1 MKGDFSRVSFDP
13 SKHFSRVL
21 MQQGRVTLDADHN
34 EQTAI
39 ALHLLRTLTGDLF
52 GAYGGPAGGRGFFLY
67 LANSRLMIGAGHYY
81 VNGILCECEAK
92 PGGGEYDYS
101 SQPDFTPAA
110 NDPFLNWLTHPG
122 ATPGQRF
129 WVYLDVWERHISWVE
144 DDRIREVALN
154 GPDTCTRAK
163 VVWQVKAMT
172 VDMLVK
178 LLSGKKAVI
187 DAITPKTS
195 DTLALSNKLNT
206 DIGLLAKGGPDACAA
221 PLDALD
227 SISNAQLSARLNPGS
242 QIPDPCIIAPDARYR
257 GAENQLYRIEIHQA
271 GDAGSATF
279 KWSRDNGSIV
289 TRWLNTE
296 GNDLIVTNA
305 RGFTAGNWVELSDDN
320 MDLAGSPGVLFKLAS
335 VQSDRLTIAPDSN
348 KDQTI
353 PVWQALVNPK
363 IRRWD
368 QIEND
373 AITLVQGAVPIMTT
387 ANPNWIDIEDGI
399 QIQFTAGGNYRTGDY
414 WLIPARVATG
424 GIDWPP
430 TLGADGRPETD
441 TAGQIIP
448 ASLPPNG
455 IRHHY
460 APLGIVP
467 ADAPA
472 AQGVQVQ
479 DCRSCYGP
487 LAIGECGQTA
497 GATATP
503 VAIIAKAALPAT
515 AISGNIS
522 PKKTLNS
529 PRSSAS
535 VKPVSKAKQKPKG

>member
-13 SKHFSRVL
+13 AKHFSRVL
-21 MQQGRVTLDADHN
+21 MQQGRVTLEADHN

-81 VNGILCECEAK
+81 VDGILCECEAK

-101 SQPDFTPAA
+101 SQPDFTPV
-110 NDPFLNWLTHPG
+110 NDAFLN
-122 ATPGQRF
+122 R
-129 WVYLDVWERHISWVE
+129 
-144 DDRIREVALN
+144 
-154 GPDTCTRAK
+154 
-163 VVWQVKAMT
+163 VVT
-172 VDMLVK
+172 
-178 LLSGKKAVI
+178 LSIAHM
-187 DAITPKTS
+187 A
-195 DTLALSNKLNT
+195 
-206 DIGLLAKGGPDACAA
+206 
-221 PLDALD
+221 
-227 SISNAQLSARLNPGS
+227 ARLDPGP
-242 QIPDPCIIAPDARYR
+242 QIPDPCTIAPDARYR

-289 TRWLNTE
+289 TRWLSTE

-305 RGFTAGNWVELSDDN
+305 RGFTAGDWVELSDDN
-320 MDLAGSPGVLFKLAS
+320 MELGGSPGVLFKLAS
-335 VQSDRLTIAPDSN
+335 VQSDRLTIVPDSN

-353 PVWQALVNPK
+353 PVWQAPVNPK

-373 AITLVQGAVPIMTT
+373 AITLVQGAVRIVEMTA

-399 QIQFTAGGNYRTGDY
+399 QIQFTAGGTYRTADY

-430 TLGADGRPETD
+430 TIGADGQPETGPD
-441 TAGQIIP
+441 GQLIP
-448 ASLPPNG
+448 AALAPAG
-455 IRHHY
+455 IKHHY

-467 ADAPA
+467 DAA
-472 AQGVQVQ
+472 LGVQ
-479 DCRSCYGP
+479 DCRSCNSP
-487 LAIGECGQTA
+487 LAIGKCGQTA
-497 GATATP
+497 GATVAP
-503 VAIIAKAALPAT
+503 VAIIPKATLPA
-515 AISGNIS
+515 ASLSGNIA
-522 PKKTLNS
+522 PKKTLT
-529 PRSSAS
+529 PPGSSAGG
-535 VKPVSKAKQKPKG
+535 KPVSKAKQKPKG

>member
-13 SKHFSRVL
+13 AKHFSRVL
-21 MQQGRVTLDADHN
+21 MQQGRVTLEADHN

-81 VNGILCECEAK
+81 VDGILCECEAK

-101 SQPDFTPAA
+101 SQPDFTPV
-110 NDPFLNWLTHPG
+110 NDAFLSWLAHPG
-122 ATPGQRF
+122 TPPGQRF

-163 VVWQVKAMT
+163 VIWQVKAMILDPNAKDQSCT
-172 VDMLVK
+172 GFLNRVVT
-178 LLSGKKAVI
+178 LSIAHM
-187 DAITPKTS
+187 A
-195 DTLALSNKLNT
+195 
-206 DIGLLAKGGPDACAA
+206 
-221 PLDALD
+221 
-227 SISNAQLSARLNPGS
+227 ARLDPGP
-242 QIPDPCIIAPDARYR
+242 QIPDPCTIAPDARYR

-289 TRWLNTE
+289 TRWLSTE

-305 RGFTAGNWVELSDDN
+305 RGFTAGDWVELSDDN
-320 MDLAGSPGVLFKLAS
+320 MDLGGSPGVLFKLAS

-353 PVWQALVNPK
+353 PVWQAPVNPK

-373 AITLVQGAVPIMTT
+373 AITLVQGAVRIVEMTA

-399 QIQFTAGGNYRTGDY
+399 QIQFTAGGTYRTGDY

-430 TLGADGRPETD
+430 TIGADGQPETGPD
-441 TAGQIIP
+441 GQLIP
-448 ASLPPNG
+448 AALAPAG
-455 IRHHY
+455 IKHHY

-467 ADAPA
+467 DAA
-472 AQGVQVQ
+472 LGVQ
-479 DCRSCYGP
+479 DCRSCNSP
-487 LAIGECGQTA
+487 LAIGKCGQTA
-497 GATATP
+497 GATVAP
-503 VAIIAKAALPAT
+503 VAIIPKATLPA
-515 AISGNIS
+515 ASLSGNIA
-522 PKKTLNS
+522 PKKTLT
-529 PRSSAS
+529 PPGSSAGG
-535 VKPVSKAKQKPKG
+535 KPVSKAKQKPKG